1 MEFLDLFSIV
11 GSVASIIGLI
21 VGIAGTS
28 AYYKFTDNSSNK
40 VSVKDV
46 DIGGDFTGRDKNA

>member
-21 VGIAGTS
+21 VGIVGTS

-40 VSVKDV
+40 VSLKEV
-46 DIGGDFTGRDKNA
+46 DIGRDFTGRHKNA